1 MKLYCN
7 SKNISIHEYDY
18 DCLISYLKNENLK
31 LDNSHLR
38 NYFSCLPE
46 DFSSYPINFNQE
58 ERKLLIGTSFYKKL
72 ENFEKEVNETYQRLK
87 LLDYNI
93 LNDSYENFFKY
104 YLLIASR
111 SFGLDL
117 PEYTIDALVPYA
129 DMFNTDLKEKPVF
142 WYFDDDKNFVIEAS
156 RNINSLEEIKIS
168 YNDGHNS
175 DYLLY
180 YGFTI
185 DDNPNG
191 KISDFELFY
200 EGQAQLINLYTK
212 PSIKNLNIENMRKS
226 FQKLPHNINEEI
238 KIISTILQIVKESR
252 DKLLMSIDEN
262 QIFIKINSDDESVN
276 FKNIRNVLKEEI
288 LVHEKNLLFL
298 EILLN
303 LLESSQIAKLNNF
316 DKNKKAFDY
325 NCDIFSNFFNFCSC
339 IDSNI
344 DYLEKIKKITYSRD

>member
-1 MKLYCN
+1 M
-7 SKNISIHEYDY
+7 
-18 DCLISYLKNENLK
+18 
-31 LDNSHLR
+31 
-38 NYFSCLPE
+38 
-46 DFSSYPINFNQE
+46 
-58 ERKLLIGTSFYKKL
+58 

-87 LLDYNI
+87 LVDYSI
-93 LNDSYENFFKY
+93 LNDSHENFLKY

-117 PEYTIDALVPYA
+117 SEYTIDALVPYA

-156 RNINSLEEIKIS
+156 RNINPLEEIKIS

-191 KISDFELFY
+191 KISNFEIDY
-200 EGQAQLINLYTK
+200 EGQTQLINLDTK
-212 PSIKNLNIENMRKS
+212 PSIKNLNLETMRQS
-226 FQKLPHNINEEI
+226 FQKIPHNINEEV
-238 KIISTILQIVKESR
+238 KIISTILQVVKESR
-252 DKLLMSIDEN
+252 DKLLMSIDDN
-262 QIFIKINSDDESVN
+262 KIFMKVNNDNESVN
-276 FKNIRNVLKEEI
+276 LKNIRNVLKEEI
-288 LVHEKNLLFL
+288 LVHEKNLVFL

-303 LLESSQIAKLNNF
+303 LLKSSHIAKINKF

-325 NCDIFSNFFNFCSC
+325 NCDIFSNYFKFCSC
-339 IDSNI
+339 LDSNI
-344 DYLEKIKKITYSRD
+344 EYLEQIKKITYSMV